1 MKPIIL
7 AAAVYLVVDTCTIA
21 ACTNSQSIW
30 FYAFI
35 VFRVALI
42 LLLAIVFHFLP

>member
-7 AAAVYLVVDTCTIA
+7 AAAVYLVVDTCTIVTH
-21 ACTNSQSIW
+21 TNNQSIW

-42 LLLAIVFHFLP
+42 LLLAIVFQFLP

>member
-1 MKPIIL
+1 MKPILL

-42 LLLAIVFHFLP
+42 LFFVIASQFLL